1 MNPVDIHP
9 TRPSAGKALFRVRA
23 GHSLRVGAS
32 RTLTS
37 GTPVLVEPSWVRANA
52 QHLLERVQPPEPKKV
67 EPLEPEKVELAVS
80 SEDGALTRAVSRSP
94 RRG

>member
-9 TRPSAGKALFRVRA
+9 TRPAAGKALFRVRA

-37 GTPVLVEPSWVRANA
+37 GTPVLAEPSWVRANA
-52 QHLLERVQPPEPKKV
+52 QHLLERVQPPEP
-67 EPLEPEKVELAVS
+67 EKVELAVS
-80 SEDGALTRAVSRSP
+80 SEDGAMTRAVSRPP